1 VAEHLNVEQRHKK
14 HLSEKKGGKRHTFE
28 EKWEIYA
35 GTVVKICA
43 FLENIPWLWNK
54 SKIDVWEIA

>member
-14 HLSEKKGGKRHTFE
+14 QLSEKKGKRHTFE

-35 GTVVKICA
+35 GTVVTICA

-54 SKIDVWEIA
+54 SKIDLWEIA

>member
-14 HLSEKKGGKRHTFE
+14 QLSKKRGKRHTFE

-35 GTVVKICA
+35 GTVVTICA
-43 FLENIPWLWNK
+43 FLENIPWA
-54 SKIDVWEIA
+54 IA

>member
-1 VAEHLNVEQRHKK
+1 MWSSDTKNNLV
-14 HLSEKKGGKRHTFE
+14 KKGGKRHTFE

-35 GTVVKICA
+35 GTVAKICA

-54 SKIDVWEIA
+54 SKMDLWKIA